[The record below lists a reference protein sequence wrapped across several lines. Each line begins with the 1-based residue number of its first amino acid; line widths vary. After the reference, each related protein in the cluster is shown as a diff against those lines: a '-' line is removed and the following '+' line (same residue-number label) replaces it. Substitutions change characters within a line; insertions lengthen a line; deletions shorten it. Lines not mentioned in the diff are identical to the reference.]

1 MKYAIETHHVGKT
14 YRNGV
19 EALKDV
25 SIQVECGEIFCL
37 LGQNGAGKSTFI
49 HILST
54 FFEPTKGEI
63 KLFSE
68 AVTSKNVHSL
78 RRKIATVSQQ
88 ISIDTYLSLKDNM
101 LFQAELYGVSKE
113 QAIQRMNELIEG
125 FQLEKYLNYPV
136 SSFSGGI
143 KRRLDIAL
151 NLMSNP
157 QLLFLD
163 EPTVG
168 MDIQS
173 RREMWKMIRHIKE
186 KMKTTIFL
194 TTHYLEEAEQLSDT
208 ICIMKDGK
216 ILVQE
221 TTAKIRDYFHENMMA
236 FKFSTAKEAKEKYS
250 LFRSGLTNYYRTISL
265 KGEFIIIYQYDEFD
279 LNFFLQWIID
289 NNISLIGVSLV
300 YPTLEDIFVRI
311 VGKENKS

>member
-289 NNISLIGVSLV
+289 NNISLIGVPLV